1 MVGGAAEEETSAR
14 SLADKLNRLFRT
26 FLSPD
31 GDEYTNEEVAEA
43 IRRRGGAKAISA
55 SYIGLLRAGKRDNPS
70 IGVLEELVNFFGVSP
85 TYFFNNAA
93 AERIDAELELTE
105 ALRDAGIRNLALRA
119 AALSPVS
126 LRAITDMVE
135 HVRELEGA
143 GESAPRRRRPDHS
156 SEERP

>member
-1 MVGGAAEEETSAR
+1 MTGGAAGEETPAR
-14 SLADKLNRLFRT
+14 SLADRLNRLFRT

-43 IRRRGGAKAISA
+43 IRSRGGAKAISA

-85 TYFFNNAA
+85 TYFFGGAA
-93 AERIDAELELTE
+93 AERIDAEMELAE
-105 ALRDAGIRNLALRA
+105 ALRDTGIRNLALRA
-119 AALSPVS
+119 AALSPAS
-126 LRAITDMVE
+126 LRVIADMVE
-135 HVRELEGA
+135 HVRELEGI
-143 GESAPRRRRPDHS
+143 GESARRRRRPERS